1 MKRIPTFSIVVPVYL
16 NEGSLADLVKSLSAL
31 QAGLRNSAK
40 VDCVFVVDGSPDN
53 SANVLKRQL
62 EKMNLESQVLQLSRN
77 FGSQN
82 AIKVGLARAQGDFIA
97 VMAADLQEPISL
109 YKEFFEVLTLGEID
123 IALGKRIS
131 RVDPA
136 LTKAFSRIYWS
147 FYKRWVNSEIPK
159 GGVDVFACTQEV
171 AQKLVSFNET
181 DSSLVGLLFW
191 LGFEREVIEY
201 SRQVR
206 HSGKSAWT
214 FRKKVRYFLDSV
226 YSFTDLPILL
236 IQFIGALGVSL
247 SITAGFF
254 ILLARLFGYVKQP
267 GYAPLMITMF
277 LTSSAILFALGIVGN
292 YVSRTYANAKNRP
305 YAIVASEWTNV
316 QKRRSHG

>member
-1 MKRIPTFSIVVPVYL
+1 MKRTPTFSIVIPVYL
-16 NEGSLADLVKSLSAL
+16 NESSIADLVKSLVTL
-31 QAGLRNSAK
+31 QGGLKDSAK

-53 SANVLKRQL
+53 SAKELKNRL
-62 EKMNLESQVLQLSRN
+62 EKVNLESRILQLSRN

-82 AIKVGLARAQGDFIA
+82 AIKVGLAHAQGDFIA
-97 VMAADLQEPISL
+97 VMAADLQEPTSL
-109 YKEFFEVLTLGEID
+109 YEEFFKALSNGKTD

-131 RVDPA
+131 RVDPVIS
-136 LTKAFSRIYWS
+136 KIFSGIYWS
-147 FYKRWVNSEIPK
+147 FYKRWVNPEIPK

-171 AQKLVSFNET
+171 AKKLTSFNET

-201 SRQVR
+201 SRQER

-214 FRKKVRYFLDSV
+214 FRKKIRYFLDSV

-236 IQFIGALGVSL
+236 IQLIGAIGVSL
-247 SITAGFF
+247 SLLAGIF
-254 ILLARLFGYVKQP
+254 ILFARLFGYVKQP

-277 LTSSAILFALGIVGN
+277 LTSSAVLFALGIVGN
-292 YVSRTYANAKNRP
+292 YVSRTYTNAKNRP
-305 YAIVASEWTNV
+305 YAIVASEWTNL
-316 QKRRSHG
+316 QKRRSRG

>member
-1 MKRIPTFSIVVPVYL
+1 VVPVYL
-16 NEGSLADLVKSLSAL
+16 NESSIADLIKSLLTL
-31 QAGLRNSAK
+31 QDGLRDSAK
-40 VDCVFVVDGSPDN
+40 VECVFVVDGSPDN
-53 SANVLKRQL
+53 SAIELKSHL
-62 EKMNLESQVLQLSRN
+62 EQINLESQVLQLSRN

-82 AIKVGLARAQGDFIA
+82 AIKIGLARAKGDFIA

-109 YKEFFEVLTLGEID
+109 YEEFFEALSIGQTD

-131 RVDPA
+131 RVDPVIS
-136 LTKAFSRIYWS
+136 KIFSNVYWS

-171 AQKLVSFNET
+171 ARKLTSFNET

-191 LGFEREVIEY
+191 LGFEREIIEY
-201 SRQVR
+201 SRQER

-214 FRKKVRYFLDSV
+214 FRKKVRYFFDSV

-236 IQFIGALGVSL
+236 IQLIGAIGVSL
-247 SITAGFF
+247 SLFAGIF
-254 ILLARLFGYVKQP
+254 IFLARLFGYVKQP

-277 LTSSAILFALGIVGN
+277 LTSSAVLLALGIVGN

-305 YAIVASEWTNV
+305 YAIVANEWTNV
-316 QKRRSHG
+316 PKRRSRG

>member
-1 MKRIPTFSIVVPVYL
+1 VKRTPTFSIVVPVYL
-16 NEGSLADLVKSLSAL
+16 NEGSISDLVKSLLVL

-40 VDCVFVVDGSPDN
+40 VECVFVVDGSPDN
-53 SANVLKRQL
+53 SANVLKHQL
-62 EKMNLESQVLQLSRN
+62 EQSNLDSKVLQLSRN
-77 FGSQN
+77 FGSQS
-82 AIKVGLARAQGDFIA
+82 AIKVGLADAQGDFIA

-109 YKEFFEVLTLGEID
+109 YGEFFKVLAMGEVD
-123 IALGKRIS
+123 IAIGKRIS

-136 LTKAFSRIYWS
+136 LSKTFSKIYWS
-147 FYKRWVNSEIPK
+147 FYRRWVNSEIPK
-159 GGVDVFACTQEV
+159 GGVDVFACTQQV

-181 DSSLVGLLFW
+181 DSSLIGHLFW
-191 LGFEREVIEY
+191 LGFDREVIEY
-201 SRQVR
+201 SRQER

-214 FRKKVRYFLDSV
+214 FRKKVRYFLDSI

-236 IQFIGALGVSL
+236 IQVIGAVGVSL
-247 SITAGFF
+247 SIFAGFF
-254 ILLARLFGYVKQP
+254 VLFARLFGYVKQP

-316 QKRRSHG
+316 RKRRRRG